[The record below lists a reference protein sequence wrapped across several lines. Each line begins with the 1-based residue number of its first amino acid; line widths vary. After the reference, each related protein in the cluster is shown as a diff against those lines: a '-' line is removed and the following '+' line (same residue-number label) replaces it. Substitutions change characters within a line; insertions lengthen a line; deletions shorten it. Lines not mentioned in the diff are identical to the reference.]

1 MRLKCVQIPKGV
13 NSKYIVLDNNTAQ
26 SSVIIPL
33 EILNQQIDLY
43 ENFVNILCNLSFN
56 LSKVYRD
63 RQRKRGKETIRPF
76 SLYIAEVENTKQI
89 NYFYSRNKE
98 LKAKNNTNFDNT
110 I

>member
-13 NSKYIVLDNNTAQ
+13 NSKYIVLDSNTAQ
-26 SSVIIPL
+26 SSVIILL

-63 RQRKRGKETIRPF
+63 RQRKGRIRPF
-76 SLYIAEVENTKQI
+76 SIYIAEGENTKQI
-89 NYFYSRNKE
+89 NYFYSTNKE
-98 LKAKNNTNFDNT
+98 LKAKHNTNFGNA

>member
-63 RQRKRGKETIRPF
+63 RQRKRRKERIKPF
-76 SLYIAEVENTKQI
+76 SIYITEGENVKQI
-89 NYFYSRNKE
+89 NYSSSINKE
-98 LKAKNNTNFDNT
+98 LKAKHNTNFGTT